1 MPVVEHVADHVLACS
16 RRGKARASVG
26 TPRWCIA
33 SLHRNSRIDERSTAR
48 PSALREYGV
57 GPAPFNCS
65 SHRSPAAL
73 IASPSVIARP
83 SPSCPA
89 QWPNWWPP

>member
-1 MPVVEHVADHVLACS
+1 MSRTTSSPVPTSDI
-16 RRGKARASVG
+16 ARVVG

-33 SLHRNSRIDERSTAR
+33 SLHKNSRIDERRTAR
-48 PSALREYGV
+48 PSAPREYGV

-65 SHRSPAAL
+65 SQWRPSGATS
-73 IASPSVIARP
+73 SPSEIARP

-89 QWPNWWPP
+89 QWPN